1 MVIIGC
7 LIGLIAVVFIA
18 NKITAVLTK
27 NKIDDYYQDKYNSEL
42 FLTWSP
48 YQSFPTR
55 AEAQEAYQQ
64 KVVEMPQLTFE
75 RWLTFYNNKP
85 ECWVI
90 QRNEMQQC
98 ADVPYYVKVNKHE
111 DKRGKIKESLSFVP
125 TYWINAEEKQKYRR
139 WVEEK
144 YEFGDA
150 QIYENARDAKLKELV
165 GYIEEDINDRRKVFE
180 KELEEVKKDIT
191 LRLSDGTNVT
201 IPKMDIKKDESISK

>member
-1 MVIIGC
+1 MILAFLFPIAIIGAGWIIT
-7 LIGLIAVVFIA
+7 LIDQKMMYFNSIRER
-18 NKITAVLTK
+18 
-27 NKIDDYYQDKYNSEL
+27 YNAEL
-42 FLTWSP
+42 KTIWYP
-48 YQSFPTR
+48 YQSFPD
-55 AEAQEAYQQ
+55 AMDAKKACQQ
-64 KVVEMPQLTFE
+64 KVIEMPQLTFD

-90 QRNEMQQC
+90 EKNEMRLC

-125 TYWINAEEKQKYRR
+125 TYWINAEEKQKYRK

-150 QIYENARDAKLKELV
+150 QIYENARDAKLKELI

-180 KELEEVKKDIT
+180 KELEEARKDIT
-191 LRLSDGTNVT
+191 LRLSDGTSVT
-201 IPKMDIKKDESISK
+201 IPKLDIKQNESI